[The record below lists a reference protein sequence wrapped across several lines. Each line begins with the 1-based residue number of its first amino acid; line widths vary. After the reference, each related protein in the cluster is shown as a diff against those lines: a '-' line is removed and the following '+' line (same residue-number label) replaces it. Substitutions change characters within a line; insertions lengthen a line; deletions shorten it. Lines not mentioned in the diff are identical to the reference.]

1 MIPCSDETSI
11 ENTYCR
17 HPNQEKSE
25 VCPITSISF
34 ERIGKIVD
42 STSIILE
49 WSNQLDLVF
58 SRDNDAN
65 PISETRIEELQPCM
79 ATDGYR
85 LSNTKL
91 FVEAFEQTNFFD
103 DCETDDRWQQL
114 SEFKI
119 SEYAI
124 ASSSDLL

>member
-25 VCPITSISF
+25 VCPITFINF
-34 ERIGKIVD
+34 ERVGAIVD
-42 STSIILE
+42 PGSIVLE
-49 WSNQLDLVF
+49 FSNQIELVF
-58 SRDNDAN
+58 SRDTDGG

-91 FVEAFEQTNFFD
+91 FVEAFE
-103 DCETDDRWQQL
+103 
-114 SEFKI
+114 
-119 SEYAI
+119 
-124 ASSSDLL
+124 